1 MSEPK
6 DDNTGGAADL
16 ALAVAE
22 KFYKG
27 GHFLYFY
34 GDVEQVIPV
43 LEEWLD
49 PARRPRDSTGRDPVM
64 DALSA
69 ARFLEY
75 GDIHRVAPSLMPW
88 LYYGRYRV
96 RVVELLGHLDHS
108 DIRKVVIPCIRNR
121 LASAGGF
128 GRSDHWAPPTTA
140 LNHLGSYDEAHWVT
154 D

>member
-1 MSEPK
+1 MGSPAALPGRPPQDESTTVSKPN

-69 ARFLEY
+69 ARFLDY
-75 GDIHRVAPSLMPW
+75 GDI
-88 LYYGRYRV
+88 YRT
-96 RVVELLGHLDHS
+96 
-108 DIRKVVIPCIRNR
+108 
-121 LASAGGF
+121 
-128 GRSDHWAPPTTA
+128 APPFSIDVLSSRSSSSSSA
-140 LNHLGSYDEAHWVT
+140 RRSLP
-154 D
+154 